1 MRRRSLFGNPRPLA
15 SCCGLVALVVLV
27 AGRVA
32 ADDYPVGN
40 RGTMWQDPYMIASFR
55 HWDEIYPVRTV
66 PRAGP
71 VFELPRAAEPIRL
84 EGFQLDGKS
93 YGLEDYF
100 ARARTA
106 GLLVLKDG
114 VVVYERYR
122 LGADAGSRFTSMSVA
137 KSVVSTLV
145 GFAIADGLIAGVDQP
160 ITDYLPELE
169 GTGYD
174 GVPIKAVLQMSSGVA
189 FSEDY
194 DSPSSD
200 FMRLW
205 YDVVDYQKERLDD
218 AVAKAKAGVAPFA
231 QFNYKGIDTAALGW
245 LVARVTGKTLSDY
258 LAEKLWGPLGM
269 EADAEWGVEDRRPG
283 ATEIAFCCLN
293 ATLRDYARFGLF
305 MAQKGNWQGRQ
316 LLPAAWIE
324 EATHPDRP
332 QVAPGKLYEDY
343 ALGYQYQ
350 WWTFPGSDGAFTAQ
364 GVNGQFIYVNP
375 AERLVIAM
383 TSAWPDY
390 WDDGLETETY
400 ALFAAIAAAAR
411 P

>member
-1 MRRRSLFGNPRPLA
+1 MRRRSLFALPRLPA
-15 SCCGLVALVVLV
+15 SICSIAALLLV
-27 AGRVA
+27 AGRA
-32 ADDYPVGN
+32 ADEGYPVGN
-40 RGTMWQDPYMIASFR
+40 RGSMWQDPYMIGSFR
-55 HWDEIYPVRTV
+55 YWDEIYPVRVV
-66 PRAGP
+66 PRSGP
-71 VFELPRAAEPIRL
+71 VSELPRAADPIRL
-84 EGFQLDGKS
+84 EGFQLDGETH
-93 YGLEDYF
+93 GLEAYF
-100 ARARTA
+100 ARARTT

-114 VVVYERYR
+114 VAVYERYL
-122 LGADAGSRFTSMSVA
+122 LGADAGSQFASMSVA

-145 GFAIADGLIAGVDQP
+145 GFAIADGLIAGVDRP

-205 YDVVDYQKERLDD
+205 YDVLDYQKVRLDD
-218 AVAKAKAGVAPFA
+218 AVAAAKPGVAPFA
-231 QFNYKGIDTAALGW
+231 EFNYKGIDTAALGW
-245 LVARVTGKTLSDY
+245 LVQRVTGKTLADY

-350 WWTFPGSDGAFTAQ
+350 WWTFPGPDGVFTAQ

-375 AERLVIAM
+375 AKRLVIAM
-383 TSAWPDY
+383 TSAWPDF
-390 WDDGLETETY
+390 WDDGLESETY
-400 ALFAAIAAAAR
+400 ALFDAIAVAVG